1 MKSRMDE
8 IGIGDLKHGSVM
20 NLYMSRYPEKYKF
33 LNHLVFLRECSNS
46 EISTRDLCRFGRNLI
61 MYFLVKKNK
70 FF

>member
-33 LNHLVFLRECSNS
+33 LNHLVFLRECLNS
-46 EISTRDLCRFGRNLI
+46 EISTRDLCRFGRNLK
-61 MYFLVKKNK
+61 MDFLVKKNK

>member
-33 LNHLVFLRECSNS
+33 
-46 EISTRDLCRFGRNLI
+46 
-61 MYFLVKKNK
+61 
-70 FF
+70 